1 MWVRVRRAR
10 APSVASLVFREMAP
24 PRRSQRPPVTP
35 PRPKGV
41 GAKGQKSARD
51 KGLGLGL
58 GRGDDGGRGGRGRSS
73 GRGGRGRA
81 PELNAAEVTL
91 GVDAGNATATVDANA
106 NAATTAPDDEENI
119 VESEDED
126 ERDVAHEERNAG
138 DANETPPAAVRA
150 PNAQTGRFGPPIRAP
165 PLLPED
171 IDRLSKV
178 DRKRVLARWS
188 GRLRGL
194 KNRALELS
202 RQFPTSNIC
211 VYFTKPFPVATRAGM
226 WCVARPR

>member
-1 MWVRVRRAR
+1 MCGSECDAR

-24 PRRSQRPPVTP
+24 PRRSQRSPVTP

-51 KGLGLGL
+51 KGLGLG
-58 GRGDDGGRGGRGRSS
+58 RGDDGGRGGRGRSS
-73 GRGGRGRA
+73 GRGGKRGRA
-81 PELNAAEVTL
+81 PESNAAEVTL
-91 GVDAGNATATVDANA
+91 RVDDGNATATVDANA
-106 NAATTAPDDEENI
+106 NAATTALDDEANI
-119 VESEDED
+119 VQSEDED
-126 ERDVAHEERNAG
+126 ERDVAHEERDAG
-138 DANETPPAAVRA
+138 DGNETPLAAVRA

-211 VYFTKPFPVATRAGM
+211 FYFTKPFPVATRAGL